1 MIKVFEI
8 IGQVIG
14 FVAVIFALFIF
25 IQKERKKLLVFKLIT
40 DFLWI
45 AHFFMIGAY
54 TPMLVTSVAVFR
66 ELIFINRDKY
76 KILKK
81 KIIPAIFSLIFVFMA
96 VLSWNGIKSLLS
108 ATGSGLATFAF
119 YESKVGRIRLISFF
133 VSCLMLINGIAYGSF
148 ANIFN
153 EIITMVSITIG
164 FLKGRK

>member
-1 MIKVFEI
+1 
-8 IGQVIG
+8 
-14 FVAVIFALFIF
+14 
-25 IQKERKKLLVFKLIT
+25 
-40 DFLWI
+40 
-45 AHFFMIGAY
+45 MIGAY

-108 ATGSGLATFAF
+108 ATGSSLATFAF